1 MTTFSKAFGQ
11 TLLAS
16 ALLGLGSAAVAAPS
30 TDSTSTAKPTDA
42 PLTLVVGMFY
52 AANDVC
58 PEKLTG
64 QDLKDVENLLA
75 ASLVVPELG
84 AKPAKD
90 IDITNLSKP
99 GKDSQ
104 QSVMDNLMGL
114 SFIHTGVKS
123 LYGKNPDAV
132 CGPESAYKKD
142 LAEVLSKYRND
153 GSAQL
158 AEKIVKT
165 MPTLVKKKAPD
176 SAKQTKPAPKA
187 VKPGTEMDLP

>member
-1 MTTFSKAFGQ
+1 MTFFTKAFGQ
-11 TLLAS
+11 TLMAS
-16 ALLGLGSAAVAAPS
+16 ALIGFGSGVATAADAPS
-30 TDSTSTAKPTDA
+30 SAKPKDA

-84 AKPAKD
+84 AKPAKE

-123 LYGKNPDAV
+123 LYGKNPEAV
-132 CGPESAYKKD
+132 CGPDSAYKKD
-142 LAEVLSKYRND
+142 LAEVLGTYRKD
-153 GSAQL
+153 GTAQL

-165 MPTLVKKKAPD
+165 MPTLVKKKGSD
-176 SAKQTKPAPKA
+176 SSKQSKPAPKP